1 MTISSYGL
9 SLILAIIAC
18 VIGGVLGGLTLA
30 RPGSASGLAT
40 QGDDDAEG
48 EGALPTAVPLT
59 DGKTQPRFEL
69 KSDGRTEGRALGG
82 LLILSHAATALF
94 LGYQSNVGAAM
105 AFALAMAWMG
115 AALGRAVSALLDR
128 PRARLNLSRL
138 AFELMLAATLA
149 LPFFNPGRLVI
160 LRGHGMLV

>member
-18 VIGGVLGGLTLA
+18 VIGGVLGGLTLV
-30 RPGSASGLAT
+30 RPGSVLGLTALNGAPRETDEAASPPAASL
-40 QGDDDAEG
+40 
-48 EGALPTAVPLT
+48 
-59 DGKTQPRFEL
+59 
-69 KSDGRTEGRALGG
+69 TEGRALGG
-82 LLILSHAATALF
+82 LLILSHAATAMF

-115 AALGRAVSALLDR
+115 AAVGRSVSALTDKARDR
-128 PRARLNLSRL
+128 FNLSSL
-138 AFELMLAATLA
+138 AFEVMIAITLS
-149 LPFFNPGRLVI
+149 LPFFNPGRLVV

>member
-30 RPGSASGLAT
+30 RPGSVLGLTRLDGDTDAPPATGLA
-40 QGDDDAEG
+40 
-48 EGALPTAVPLT
+48 
-59 DGKTQPRFEL
+59 
-69 KSDGRTEGRALGG
+69 TEGRALGG

-94 LGYQSNVGAAM
+94 LGYQSSVGAAM
-105 AFALAMAWMG
+105 AFALAMAWLG
-115 AALGRAVSALLDR
+115 AALGRAASVLFDR
-128 PRARLNLSRL
+128 TRARLNLTSL
-138 AFELMLAATLA
+138 AFEVLIAVTLC
-149 LPFFNPGRLVI
+149 LPFFNPGRLVV

>member
-30 RPGSASGLAT
+30 RPGSVLGLTTLPGEGETDADAPPATGLA
-40 QGDDDAEG
+40 
-48 EGALPTAVPLT
+48 
-59 DGKTQPRFEL
+59 
-69 KSDGRTEGRALGG
+69 TEGRALGG

-94 LGYQSNVGAAM
+94 LGYQSSVGAAM
-105 AFALAMAWMG
+105 AFALAMAWLG
-115 AALGRAVSALLDR
+115 AALGRAVSVLIDR
-128 PRARLNLSRL
+128 PRSRLNLTSL
-138 AFELMLAATLA
+138 AFEVLIAITLC
-149 LPFFNPGRLVI
+149 LPFFNAGRLVV

>member
-30 RPGSASGLAT
+30 RPGSVLGLT
-40 QGDDDAEG
+40 PREG
-48 EGALPTAVPLT
+48 EQPLT
-59 DGKTQPRFEL
+59 GL
-69 KSDGRTEGRALGG
+69 STEGRALGG

-94 LGYQSNVGAAM
+94 LGYQSSVGAAM
-105 AFALAMAWMG
+105 AFALAMAWLG
-115 AALGRAVSALLDR
+115 AALGRSVSSLVDR
-128 PRARLNLSRL
+128 SRSRLNLASL
-138 AFELMLAATLA
+138 AFEVLIAVTLA
-149 LPFFNPGRLVI
+149 LPFFNPGRLVV